1 MRLLSVI
8 RLSDLTD
15 ETTSPERQRTKN
27 SQHAALHD
35 HDIIGEA
42 EDLDVSGAVDPFKRK
57 GLGPW
62 LTDPAKMSQW
72 DALIVARIDR
82 LTRSLFDFLKLWDW
96 MQKQGKSL
104 ICIEPSLDMTTST
117 GRAFAQ
123 VLMTFAEYER
133 ETIAARVKDAYDKL
147 RASGQYTGG
156 QVPFGYM
163 PVKLDGKGW
172 GFEPDPEY
180 GPVVAE
186 MVRRYLAFQSL
197 NVIARWLKDSGV
209 PTSRNIVRIRN
220 GKPPQPSEWKSTTV
234 RKILASAAITGA
246 MVDASGK
253 PVRDADGAIIYRAE
267 PLVLREDYDAV
278 QARLKANGSSA
289 RVNAS
294 PLLQIAF
301 CGECGA
307 AMYVSVTRTSGKEYR
322 YYHCRAANLYD
333 GRCRAKRIKA
343 HLVEECLAMALL
355 DNVGDQELTEER
367 LVPGRDYSEEMAR
380 AADTIGYLSSQI
392 AIGQATGR
400 DVMADQ
406 EKLKL
411 AQEQLTR
418 YAAMEP
424 VQPRTEATATGET
437 FRQRWERLDD
447 RERNEFLR
455 SAGVTSYAEQ
465 WDEEID
471 GWPMPDPDG
480 KAVAYVGHG
489 IRVEVRLGSLAKL
502 RKLARQA

>member
-27 SQHAALHD
+27 RQHAALHD
-35 HDIIGEA
+35 HEIIGEA
-42 EDLDVSGAVDPFKRK
+42 EDLDVSGAVDPFNRK

-62 LTDPAKMSQW
+62 LTDPAMICQW
-72 DALIVARIDR
+72 DALIVARLDR

-96 MQKQGKSL
+96 MKDHGKSL
-104 ICIEPSLDMTTST
+104 ICIDPSLDMTTPA

-123 VLMTFAEYER
+123 VIAIFAEFER

-147 RASGQYTGG
+147 RAAGQYTGG

-197 NVIARWLKDSGV
+197 NVIARWLNDSGV

-220 GKPPQPSEWKSTTV
+220 GKPTQKSEWKSTTV
-234 RKILASAAITGA
+234 RKILASAAVTGA
-246 MVDASGK
+246 MVDASGQ
-253 PVRDADGAIIYRAE
+253 PVRNTDGAVIYRAE
-267 PLVLREDYDAV
+267 PLVSRDDYDAV

-307 AMYVSVTRTSGKEYR
+307 PMYVSMTRTGGKVYR
-322 YYHCRAANLYD
+322 YYHCRTANLYD

-380 AADTIGYLSSQI
+380 AADTIGHLSSQI
-392 AIGQATGR
+392 AIGQATGK
-400 DVMADQ
+400 DVTADQ

-411 AQEQLTR
+411 AQDQLTR
-418 YAAMEP
+418 YATMKPEEP
-424 VQPRTEATATGET
+424 HTETEPTGET
-437 FRQRWERLDD
+437 FRQRWERLDE

-455 SAGVTSYAEQ
+455 SAGVIAYAEE
-465 WDEEID
+465 WDEGVD
-471 GWPMPDPDG
+471 GWPMPDLDG
-480 KAVAYVGHG
+480 KAVAYVGNG
-489 IRVEVRLGSLAKL
+489 IRVEVRLGNLAKL